1 MGELTV
7 LDVTSSLCNK
17 DTVVCV
23 IAPDV
28 VVVGPYYCK
37 DVAVFNFYLVSSFT
51 WHHGN
56 RPGPQKGRSST
67 PISSMQEEAG
77 GTGST
82 DSSSSRKRP

>member
-28 VVVGPYYCK
+28 VAVGPYYGK
-37 DVAVFNFYLVSSFT
+37 DVVVFNHYLVSSFT
-51 WHHGN
+51 WYHGN
-56 RPGPQKGRSST
+56 RVTIFLDGF
-67 PISSMQEEAG
+67 QEG
-77 GTGST
+77 G
-82 DSSSSRKRP
+82 DD

>member
-7 LDVTSSLCNK
+7 LDVTSSLCNQ

-56 RPGPQKGRSST
+56 RVVIVLGARRR
-67 PISSMQEEAG
+67 G
-77 GTGST
+77 GGA
-82 DSSSSRKRP
+82 DV

>member
-37 DVAVFNFYLVSSFT
+37 DVAVFNYYLVSSFT

-56 RPGPQKGRSST
+56 RVAIVLDGL
-67 PISSMQEEAG
+67 QEG
-77 GTGST
+77 GAA
-82 DSSSSRKRP
+82 DV